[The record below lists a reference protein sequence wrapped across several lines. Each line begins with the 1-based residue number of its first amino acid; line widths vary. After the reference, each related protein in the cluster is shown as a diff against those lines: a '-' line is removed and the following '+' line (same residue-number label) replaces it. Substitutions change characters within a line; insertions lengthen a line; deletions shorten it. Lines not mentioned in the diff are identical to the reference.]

1 MLKKWEELPCD
12 MQNPQ
17 VRRYYD
23 ILSRKKWSL
32 CVKRIAD
39 VLISALLLVLLCPV
53 LLIIGIA
60 VRLDSK
66 GPGIFRQVRITA
78 YGRPF
83 YIYKFRSM
91 VKEADRRGGQLTVKG
106 DARITR
112 VGRFL
117 RKWRLDELLQLLNVL
132 AGDMTLVGVRPEVE
146 RYVRCYTDEM
156 KATLL
161 LPAGITSRASI
172 RYKDE
177 EKLLERE
184 KDADWVYLNRILPD
198 KMKYNLEELEHFSL
212 WQDVRT
218 MLETLLAVIR

>member
-53 LLIIGIA
+53 LLLIGIA

-218 MLETLLAVIR
+218 MLETLLAVIK

>member
-1 MLKKWEELPCD
+1 

-32 CVKRIAD
+32 RVKRIAD
-39 VLISALLLVLLCPV
+39 VLISALLLVLLCPLL
-53 LLIIGIA
+53 LLIGIS

-83 YIYKFRSM
+83 YIFKFRSM

-112 VGRFL
+112 VGRIL

-132 AGDMTLVGVRPEVE
+132 VGDMTLVGVRPEVE

-177 EKLLERE
+177 EKLLEGE

-212 WQDVRT
+212 WQDVRI

>member
-1 MLKKWEELPCD
+1 

-53 LLIIGIA
+53 LLLIGIA

-177 EKLLERE
+177 EKLLEKE